1 MGRCDTRPRDCP
13 FSLPH
18 GPKGSVVGCFQ
29 TPVKT
34 KQAPL
39 WDPEEKGM
47 LSRRPMQPTSS
58 SPKRVGCSMGIM
70 GHCHWRCP
78 RALGHPHAPTKG
90 PNHPYTPS

>member
-18 GPKGSVVGCFQ
+18 SPKGSVVGCFQ

-58 SPKRVGCSMGIM
+58 SPKSGKLYGNHGTLPLEMPKSSG
-70 GHCHWRCP
+70 
-78 RALGHPHAPTKG
+78 APPCTHQG
-90 PNHPYTPS
+90 S